1 MSTPSSTPECEKQLK
16 FDHSLDYTNYGTTNE
31 FKLNGSNGCEKS
43 KKNHL
48 IQECIDHQF
57 VPDCIIECVEEEIE
71 KHYLEE
77 DTKLGNESNLS
88 QSNNVGPATYTY
100 FFLIA
105 IFAGLTDVILCMW
118 NLFVDDVSGIY
129 IILLFLN
136 VFFVYGQGIISFL
149 FFFEFKNTKEH
160 LISLLSAKKKSRLRS
175 HYLEI

>member
-57 VPDCIIECVEEEIE
+57 VPDCIIESVEEEIE
-71 KHYLEE
+71 KQYSEE

-88 QSNNVGPATYTY
+88 ESTKVRPATHIY

-105 IFAGLTDVILCMW
+105 IFAGLIDVILCIW
-118 NLFVDDVSGIY
+118 NLYADDVSGIY
-129 IILLFLN
+129 VILLFLN

-149 FFFEFKNTKEH
+149 FFFEFTNTKKY
-160 LISLLSAKKKSRLRS
+160 LLSLLSAKKKSKLRS
-175 HYLEI
+175 HYLDI